1 MLLAASP
8 VAGAHEA
15 LGKPSGAVTLFLA
28 GDVMTGRG
36 IDQVLPHP
44 SDPHLHESYVKTA
57 LDYVALAERAHGPI
71 PRPVDFSYIWGDALQ
86 ELRRVAPHVRIV
98 NLETSVTK
106 SDDYWRGK
114 GINYRMHPANASCLA
129 AASIDCCALAN
140 NHILDWG
147 YAGLKET
154 VRTLQKIHVRTAG
167 AAANLEKAEA
177 PAILALSAQRRVLV
191 FGLGSVTSGIP
202 HDWAAATGRPGV
214 NLLTDFS
221 GATVSRIAAKV
232 SAIKRE
238 GDIAVASIHWGN
250 NWGYEIPGQE
260 RAFAHGL
267 IDKAGIDV
275 IHGHSSHHPKGIEVY
290 RDKPIIYGCGDFVND
305 YEGIGGYEDF
315 RSDLVLM
322 YFVTLDP
329 SAGTLVHFE
338 MTPLQIKRL
347 RLNRASKDDAAWLRD
362 MLIREGK
369 ALGTHVRL
377 TADNMLTLERLR
389 TV

>member
-1 MLLAASP
+1 MR
-8 VAGAHEA
+8 EA
-15 LGKPSGAVTLFLA
+15 LGIPSGSAGPVTLFLA
-28 GDVMTGRG
+28 GDIMTGRG
-36 IDQVLPHP
+36 IDQALPHP
-44 SDPHLHESYVKTA
+44 SDPRLYEPYVKTA

-86 ELRRVAPHVRIV
+86 ELRRVAPHLRIV

-114 GINYRMHPANASCLA
+114 GINYRMHPANVPCLA
-129 AASIDCCALAN
+129 AASIDCCTLAN

-167 AAANLEKAEA
+167 AGGNLEKAEA
-177 PAILALSAQRRVLV
+177 PAILTLGARRRVLV
-191 FGLGSVTSGIP
+191 FGFGAATSGIP
-202 HDWAAATGRPGV
+202 HDWAAAVDRPGV
-214 NLLTDFS
+214 NLLNDFS
-221 GATVSRIAAKV
+221 GATVDRIAAKV
-232 SAIKRE
+232 RAIKRQ
-238 GDIAVASIHWGN
+238 GDVVVASIHWGN
-250 NWGYEIPGQE
+250 NWGYKIPAQE

-290 RDKPIIYGCGDFVND
+290 RHRPIIYGCGDFIND
-305 YEGIGGYEDF
+305 YEGVGGYEDF

-329 SAGTLVHFE
+329 SAGTLVHLE

-347 RLNRASKDDAAWLRD
+347 RLNRTSKGDAAWLRD
-362 MLIREGK
+362 MLTREGK

-377 TADNMLTLERLR
+377 TADNTLTLEPLGK
-389 TV
+389 V